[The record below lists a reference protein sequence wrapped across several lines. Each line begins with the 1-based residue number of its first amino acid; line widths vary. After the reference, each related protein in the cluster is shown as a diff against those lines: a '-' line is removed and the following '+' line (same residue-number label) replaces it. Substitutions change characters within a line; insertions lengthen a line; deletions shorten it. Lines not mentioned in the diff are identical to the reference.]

1 MKYTV
6 LILAA
11 ILAVAVLASA
21 IPATAAAKQPA
32 LSSAAG
38 SGEMHGV
45 VTAVNPS
52 AKRLMISGSR
62 HVFYLSPDAK
72 ITSNGRQVSLSQLHP
87 GDQVTLRTRHSG
99 SRWYATDVTHMPGS
113 RVAGAREAQITGKI
127 ASLSAK
133 NNRLTVGGHGQVIH
147 VTPQTT
153 IMSAGRQAKL
163 SDLRPGEQVTVTA
176 RMMRGRLTATRIE
189 SGGPRQ
195 AMAGAR
201 MMSGKVESW
210 DSRTRELRLS
220 SSREPIYLA
229 PNAEIMSN
237 GRRVA
242 ATEIT
247 RDSELQVT
255 VRSERNRLVADR
267 VELLK
272 PGAATH
278 GAAREEATPN
288 R

>member
-1 MKYTV
+1 MKSTI

-11 ILAVAVLASA
+11 IVAVAVLASA
-21 IPATAAAKQPA
+21 PLAAAAKQPA
-32 LSSAAG
+32 MSSAAG
-38 SGEMHGV
+38 ATEMHGV

-62 HVFYLSPDAK
+62 HVFYLSPNAR
-72 ITSNGRQVSLSQLHP
+72 ITSSGRQVSLSQLHP

-99 SRWYATDVTHMPGS
+99 SRWYAMDVTHMPGS
-113 RVAGAREAQITGKI
+113 RVAGARETQITGKI
-127 ASLSAK
+127 ASLNAK
-133 NNRLTVGGHGQVIH
+133 NNRLTVGGHGQVIYT
-147 VTPQTT
+147 TPQTT

-163 SDLRPGEQVTVTA
+163 SELRPGEQVTVTA

-201 MMSGKVESW
+201 TMSGKVESW
-210 DSRTRELRLS
+210 DGSTRELRLS

-229 PNAEIMSN
+229 PNADIMSN
-237 GRRVA
+237 GRRVSA
-242 ATEIT
+242 NEIT
-247 RDSELQVT
+247 RDRELRVT

-272 PGAATH
+272 PAEGTH
-278 GAAREEATPN
+278 GAAGEEATPG